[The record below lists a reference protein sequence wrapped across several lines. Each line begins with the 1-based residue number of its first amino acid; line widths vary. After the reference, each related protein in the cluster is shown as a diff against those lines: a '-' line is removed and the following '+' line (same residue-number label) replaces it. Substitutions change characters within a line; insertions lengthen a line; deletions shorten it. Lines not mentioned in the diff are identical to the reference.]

1 MMLIVN
7 AFTTYFR
14 RQIISMRFILFFL
27 AISSFIDLYGAS
39 EKYRLIWVNDPSTTV
54 TIGWNQISGENPTVH
69 YGTEDFGTDAEAYP
83 LQHGIDRETSFRG
96 MNNHF
101 ARLSGLAPNTIY
113 YFVISDSEGT
123 SERFWF
129 RTAPADNSRL
139 KFISGGDS
147 RNNQTPRRNA
157 NRLVAK
163 LKPHGVIFSGD
174 MTDDDTNA
182 EWDDWF
188 EDWQLTISSDGQLFP
203 IIPARGNHED
213 SDVVYNL
220 FDTTPEEYYAIT
232 FGENL
237 MHVMTLNTNI
247 SVFGNQRDWLV
258 NELENSQDIIWRVPQ
273 YHKPMRPHTAS
284 KPEGITMYFSWAELF
299 YQYQVKLAIEGDSH
313 MSKHTFPI
321 RPTDILGGDPGD
333 EGFVIDEENGTTYV
347 GEGCWGAPLR
357 DADDDKSWTCASGSF
372 NQFKLLYVDEDVIE
386 MRTIL
391 VDNAEEV
398 GEVSYDDYWALPENL
413 DVWAPDCGEVL
424 YVYPADPLNPL
435 SIQFA
440 EGTPL
445 LYEDGTD
452 LNFELE
458 VQSPGEGINQ
468 IEFSIDG
475 TLVETDTEAP
485 YGFTTS
491 LDPGQYLIEAEASD
505 AANQFETATLNITV
519 GNFDGSGTAVIAQ
532 GEDDVEETEAGL
544 LYIDSSD
551 LELVYDGHDEFNDE
565 ENGFQTI
572 GLRFAEVC
580 IPPGSTVTSAILRFT
595 ADESDNENAQLRI
608 RLEDSGN
615 AEPFESGLN
624 EVTGRNFVTGEV
636 QWIPPAWDEDDSNSD
651 QESPALEVLLQQV
664 VDRVDWQGCNAM
676 VFAID
681 GIGVS
686 SSNED
691 SRRTAESFEGG
702 APAELIYSYSFST
715 TDIPGNSQD
724 VSPIHIIPNPSS
736 GEIFLQHNLKEAF
749 TVEVF
754 AMNGKLIERRG
765 IAAGD
770 SGERLRFS
778 LSEAGTYLIALT
790 NETGVIRVEKAVV
803 LR

>member
-1 MMLIVN
+1 MRLIL
-7 AFTTYFR
+7 AL
-14 RQIISMRFILFFL
+14 LFVITSF
-27 AISSFIDLYGAS
+27 SSSAS
-39 EKYRLIWVNDPSTTV
+39 TEKYRLIWVNDPSTTV
-54 TIGWNQISGENPTVH
+54 TIAWNQVSGNNPMVH
-69 YGTEDFGTDAEAYP
+69 YGTEDLGEDAEAYP
-83 LQHGIDRETSFRG
+83 MTHDVDRQTAFRG
-96 MNNHF
+96 MDNRF
-101 ARLSGLAPNTIY
+101 ARLANLEPNTTY
-113 YFVISDSEGT
+113 YFVISDSEGV

-163 LKPHGVIFSGD
+163 LKPHAIIFSGD
-174 MTDDDTNA
+174 MTDDDTDE

-188 EDWQLTISSDGQLFP
+188 EDWQLTISEDGQLFP

-220 FDTTPEEYYAIT
+220 FDTTPEEYYSIT
-232 FGENL
+232 FGDNL
-237 MHVMTLNTNI
+237 MHIMTLNTNI
-247 SVFGNQRDWLV
+247 SVFGDQRDWLL

-273 YHKPMRPHTAS
+273 YHKPMRPHTSS

-299 YQYQVKLAIEGDSH
+299 YQYQVKLAIEGDTH
-313 MSKHTFPI
+313 MSKHTYPI
-321 RPTDILGGDPGD
+321 RPTDVLGGDAGD
-333 EGFVIDEENGTTYV
+333 EGFVVDQENGTTYV

-357 DADDDKSWTCASGSF
+357 AADDDKSWTCASGSF
-372 NQFKLLYVDEDVIE
+372 NQFKLLYVDEETIE

-413 DVWAPDCGEVL
+413 DVWAPECGEVV
-424 YVYPADPLNPL
+424 YIYPADPLNPL
-435 SIQFA
+435 NIQFTS
-440 EGTPL
+440 GTPV
-445 LYEDGTD
+445 LYEDGSNLSFD
-452 LNFELE
+452 IE
-458 VQSPGEGINQ
+458 VQSAGEGITQ
-468 IEFSIDG
+468 IDFKVDG
-475 TLVETDTEAP
+475 ALIETDTEAP
-485 YGFTTS
+485 YNFTVS
-491 LDPGQYLIEAEASD
+491 LDPGQYVIEAEASD
-505 AANQFETATLNITV
+505 ASNQFETATLNITV

-551 LELVYDGHDEFNDE
+551 LEMVFDGHDEFNDE

-580 IPPGSTVTSAILRFT
+580 IPPGATVTSAILRFT

-608 RLEDSGN
+608 RLQDSGN
-615 AEPFESGLN
+615 AEPFESGVN
-624 EVTGRNFVTGEV
+624 EVSGRDFVSGEV
-636 QWIPPAWDEDDSNSD
+636 LWIPQAWSEDDNNSD
-651 QESPALEVLLQQV
+651 QESPALEVLIQQV
-664 VDRVDWQGCNAM
+664 VDRLDWTGCNAM

-681 GIGVS
+681 GAGVS
-686 SSNED
+686 SYNED
-691 SRRTAESFEGG
+691 SKRVAESFEGG

-715 TDIPGNSQD
+715 TDVPGVEVKD
-724 VSPIHIIPNPSS
+724 SPVYIVPNPST
-736 GEIFLQHNLKEAF
+736 GEVVIRYNVNESF

-754 AMNGKLIERRG
+754 RMNGALVERRE
-765 IAAGD
+765 IEAGA
-770 SGERLRFS
+770 SEELLRFS
-778 LSEAGTYLIALT
+778 FDHAGTYMIALS
-790 NETGVIRVEKAVV
+790 NDRGLIKVEKAIV